1 MKEADKAMT
10 GKVLILEDEARM
22 RRLLELVLAEQG
34 LEVRTAADGRAGVE
48 LWRQWRPDVVLSDLK
63 MPGMDGLEV
72 LRLRN
77 REFPAVPFVLL
88 TAFGT
93 VDTAVA
99 AMKDGAFDYLTKPVD
114 NDQVLEVVARAL
126 ASTCRPSGQVMIG
139 SSPFMQELAR
149 EIAMVSRTDSAVL
162 VTGASG
168 TGKELVA
175 RAIHHGFASPGAP
188 FVRVNCPAI
197 PRELLESELF
207 GHRRGAFTGAVGD
220 RPGCFVQADGGTL
233 FLDEIGDLP
242 LSLQPKLLHAV
253 EEKSVLPVGGSR
265 PRKVRVK
272 IISATNRDLEAM
284 VGEGGFREDLFHR
297 LNIFRIHLRPLRE
310 RGDDVVE
317 LAHHFLAGFAARHG
331 RSAPAIGPGALA
343 LLRAYAWPGNVRELR
358 NIMERLI
365 LEGREEIR
373 AEDLSNRLRP
383 AQEQDAA
390 AETAPERLD
399 LAARERELI
408 REALVRCGWNQSQA
422 ARCLGITRNTL
433 RYRVRKYGI
442 RREDQGSV

>member
-1 MKEADKAMT
+1 MT
-10 GKVLILEDEARM
+10 GKILILEDEPRM
-22 RRLLELVLAEQG
+22 RRLLELVLVEQG
-34 LEVRTAADGRAGVE
+34 YLVRTAADGREGVA
-48 LWRQWRPDVVLSDLK
+48 LWRQWRPDMVLSDLK
-63 MPGMDGLEV
+63 MPGMNGLEV
-72 LRLRN
+72 LRFRN
-77 REFPAVPFVLL
+77 REFPEVPLVLL

-99 AMKDGAFDYLTKPVD
+99 AMKEGAFDYLTKPVD
-114 NDQVLEVVARAL
+114 NDLVLEVVARAL
-126 ASTCRPSGQVMIG
+126 ATVARPPAHAMIG
-139 SSPFMQELAR
+139 SSRCMRELAR

-162 VTGASG
+162 VTGDSG

-175 RAIHHGFASPGAP
+175 RAIHRGYARSGAP

-197 PRELLESELF
+197 PRDLLESELF

-265 PRKVRVK
+265 PRRVQVK

-284 VGEGGFREDLFHR
+284 VRAGGFREDLFHR
-297 LNIFRIHLRPLRE
+297 LNTLHIHLPPLRE

-317 LAHHFLAGFAARHG
+317 LARHFLAGFAARQG
-331 RSAPAIGPGALA
+331 RRVPLVGNEVLA
-343 LLRAYAWPGNVRELR
+343 RLRAYPWPGNIRELR
-358 NIMERLI
+358 NVMERLV
-365 LEGREEIR
+365 LAGREEIGMQ
-373 AEDLSNRLRP
+373 DLPEKLRTVSGQGG
-383 AQEQDAA
+383 AGG
-390 AETAPERLD
+390 TAPAGLD
-399 LAARERELI
+399 LAARERDLI

-422 ARCLGITRNTL
+422 ARSLGITRNTL

-442 RREDQGSV
+442 TKEDQA